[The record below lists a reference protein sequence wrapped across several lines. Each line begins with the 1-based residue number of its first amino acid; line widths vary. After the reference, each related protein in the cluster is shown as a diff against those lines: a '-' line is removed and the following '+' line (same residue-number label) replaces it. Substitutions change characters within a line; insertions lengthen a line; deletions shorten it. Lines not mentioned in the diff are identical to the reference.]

1 METGETGRGGLTA
14 PRLAEQGEETDQED
28 APTLWL
34 LMEAENVRDQTM
46 SRENATQILV
56 QVNPFLY
63 SCISQ
68 LFMKLMFMEVIQ
80 IKNTEVTKSSSQFL
94 EKNNCLVE
102 GMGFEPMKP

>member
-14 PRLAEQGEETDQED
+14 PRLVEQGGEADQED
-28 APTLWL
+28 AATRRL

-63 SCISQ
+63 SCYIYRNFS
-68 LFMKLMFMEVIQ
+68 
-80 IKNTEVTKSSSQFL
+80 
-94 EKNNCLVE
+94 
-102 GMGFEPMKP
+102 